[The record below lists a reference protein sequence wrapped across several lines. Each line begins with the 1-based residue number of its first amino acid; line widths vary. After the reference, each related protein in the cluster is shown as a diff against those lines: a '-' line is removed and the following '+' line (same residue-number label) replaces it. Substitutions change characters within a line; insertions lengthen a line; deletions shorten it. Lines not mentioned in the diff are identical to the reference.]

1 MGHSIVFEKFEKL
14 INPFPN
20 DHLSIGNVTLSKF
33 IWHCLRGMKRYIAA
47 MSILTG
53 VIASIEAGLYLVVG
67 LIISNMISSGPER
80 FLEDFGWQLW
90 IIATI
95 FIFTICLV
103 LFQSLLK
110 RQSLAGNMPMILRW
124 KFHKHLLNQ
133 TFDFYSNE
141 FSGRISAKVMQTAIS
156 IRDLVFTLT
165 DILIYVCIYIF
176 TMIAIVSSFSLTLSL
191 PFFVWLVFYSISLIF
206 FVPKLIHLSKNQA
219 DARSLMT
226 GRITDAYT
234 NINLVK
240 LFSHSGRESSYAK
253 KSMSEFLKTVH
264 KQMRQVTFIEV
275 VNHSLS
281 VMLILSTTILSIHL
295 WAKSLIDIGIVGAA
309 TAMALRLNGIS
320 HWVMWEIASLFENI
334 GVTQDGFNMLSKEII
349 INDTKKAKPLVVKN
363 NAAIL
368 FNRIRFSYGT
378 EPVFND
384 FSLQIK
390 AHERIGIV
398 GRSGAGKSTL
408 INLLLRF
415 YEISDGSIQI
425 NKQDIRYVSQTSLRS
440 LISVVSQ
447 DNSLLHRS
455 IKENIAYGRPDSS
468 MAEIIKAAKMAECHE
483 FIMQL
488 KDQQGRVGYDS
499 HVGERGVKL
508 SGGQKQRIA
517 IARLALKNA
526 PILILDEATSA
537 LDSEVETV
545 IQQSLKTLMAK
556 KTVIAIAHRLS
567 TISMMDRLIVMDK
580 GQIIEQGTHAELIK
594 KKGLY
599 SKLWLK
605 QSQGFIGE
613 N

>member
-1 MGHSIVFEKFEKL
+1 VFEKFEKL

-90 IIATI
+90 IIAAI

-110 RQSLAGNMPMILRW
+110 RQSLAGSMPMILRW

-384 FSLQIK
+384 FSLHIK

-408 INLLLRF
+408 INL
-415 YEISDGSIQI
+415 Y
-425 NKQDIRYVSQTSLRS
+425 
-440 LISVVSQ
+440 
-447 DNSLLHRS
+447 
-455 IKENIAYGRPDSS
+455 
-468 MAEIIKAAKMAECHE
+468 
-483 FIMQL
+483 
-488 KDQQGRVGYDS
+488 
-499 HVGERGVKL
+499 
-508 SGGQKQRIA
+508 
-517 IARLALKNA
+517 
-526 PILILDEATSA
+526 
-537 LDSEVETV
+537 
-545 IQQSLKTLMAK
+545 
-556 KTVIAIAHRLS
+556 
-567 TISMMDRLIVMDK
+567 
-580 GQIIEQGTHAELIK
+580 
-594 KKGLY
+594 
-599 SKLWLK
+599 
-605 QSQGFIGE
+605 
-613 N
+613 

>member
-1 MGHSIVFEKFEKL
+1 MFKKFEHI

-20 DHLSIGNVTLSKF
+20 ANLSVGDMTLSKF
-33 IWHCLRGMKRYIAA
+33 IWHCLKGMKRYIAA

-53 VIASIEAGLYLVVG
+53 IIASIEAGLYLIVG
-67 LIISNMISSGPER
+67 LIISNMITSGPEH
-80 FLEDFGWQLW
+80 FFKDFGWQLGVIA
-90 IIATI
+90 IIFVSTI
-95 FIFTICLV
+95 LLV

-141 FSGRISAKVMQTAIS
+141 FSGRISAKVMQTAIAM
-156 IRDLVFTLT
+156 RDLVFTLT
-165 DILIYVCIYIF
+165 DILIYVGIYIF
-176 TMIAIVSSFSLTLSL
+176 TMIAIVSSFSLTLSI
-191 PFFVWLVFYSISLIF
+191 PFFVWLFFYTLSLIF

-253 KSMSEFLKTVH
+253 NSMTDFLKTVH

-281 VMLILSTTILSIHL
+281 VMLILSTTVLSIFL
-295 WAKSLIDIGIVGAA
+295 WTESLINIGIVGAA

-334 GVTQDGFNMLSKEII
+334 GVTQDGFNMLSKKIV
-349 INDTKKAKPLVVKN
+349 INDSRQAKPLVIKN
-363 NAAIL
+363 NATITFDNVSFAY
-368 FNRIRFSYGT
+368 SA
-378 EPVFND
+378 EPVFST
-384 FSLQIK
+384 FSLKIK

-415 YEISDGSIQI
+415 YDVSNGSIQI
-425 NKQDIRYVSQTSLRS
+425 NQQDIKSVSQTSLRS
-440 LISVVSQ
+440 SISVVSQ

-455 IKENIAYGRPDSS
+455 IKENIAYGRPEST
-468 MAEIIKAAKMAECHE
+468 MAEIIKAAKIAECHD

-488 KDQQGRVGYDS
+488 KDQHGRTGYDS

-537 LDSEVETV
+537 LDSEVETI
-545 IQQSLKTLMAK
+545 IQQSLQTLMAK

-580 GQIIEQGTHAELIK
+580 GQIIEEGTHEELIR

-599 SKLWLK
+599 SKLWRK
-605 QSQGFIGE
+605 QSQGFIGGDL
-613 N
+613 

>member
-1 MGHSIVFEKFEKL
+1 MFKKFEHI
-14 INPFPN
+14 INPFPTEN
-20 DHLSIGNVTLSKF
+20 LSVGDMTLSKF
-33 IWHCLRGMKRYIAA
+33 IWHCLKGMKRYIAA

-53 VIASIEAGLYLVVG
+53 IIASIEAGLYLIVG
-67 LIISNMISSGPER
+67 LIISNMITSGPEN
-80 FLEDFGWQLW
+80 FFKDFGWQLGVIA
-90 IIATI
+90 IIFVSTI
-95 FIFTICLV
+95 LLV

-141 FSGRISAKVMQTAIS
+141 FSGRISAKVMQTAIAM
-156 IRDLVFTLT
+156 RDLVFTLA
-165 DILIYVCIYIF
+165 DILIYVGIYIF
-176 TMIAIVSSFSLTLSL
+176 TMIAIVSSFSLTLSI
-191 PFFVWLVFYSISLIF
+191 PFFVWLFFYTLSLIF

-253 KSMSEFLKTVH
+253 NSMTDFLKTVH

-281 VMLILSTTILSIHL
+281 VMLILSTTVLSIFL
-295 WAKSLIDIGIVGAA
+295 WTESLINIGIVGAS

-334 GVTQDGFNMLSKEII
+334 GVTQDGFNMLSKKIV
-349 INDTKKAKPLVVKN
+349 INDSRQAKPLVIKN
-363 NAAIL
+363 NAMITFDNVSFAY
-368 FNRIRFSYGT
+368 SA
-378 EPVFND
+378 EPVFSA
-384 FSLQIK
+384 FSLKIK

-415 YEISDGSIQI
+415 YDVSNGSIQI
-425 NKQDIRYVSQTSLRS
+425 NQQDIKSVSQTSLRS
-440 LISVVSQ
+440 SISVVSQ

-455 IKENIAYGRPDSS
+455 IKENIAYGRPEST
-468 MAEIIKAAKMAECHE
+468 MAEIIKAAKIAECHD

-488 KDQQGRVGYDS
+488 KDQHGRTGYDS

-537 LDSEVETV
+537 LDSEVETI
-545 IQQSLKTLMAK
+545 IQQSLQTLMAK

-580 GQIIEQGTHAELIK
+580 GQIIEEGTHEELIR

-599 SKLWLK
+599 SKLWRK
-605 QSQGFIGE
+605 QSQGFIGGDL
-613 N
+613 

>member
-1 MGHSIVFEKFEKL
+1 MFKKFEHI
-14 INPFPN
+14 INPFPTEN
-20 DHLSIGNVTLSKF
+20 LSVGDMTLSKF
-33 IWHCLRGMKRYIAA
+33 IWHCLKGMKRYIAA

-53 VIASIEAGLYLVVG
+53 IIASIEAGLYLIVG
-67 LIISNMISSGPER
+67 LIISNMITSGPEN
-80 FLEDFGWQLW
+80 FFKDFGWQLGVIA
-90 IIATI
+90 IIFVSTI
-95 FIFTICLV
+95 LLV

-141 FSGRISAKVMQTAIS
+141 FSGRISAKVMQTAIAM
-156 IRDLVFTLT
+156 RDLVFTLA
-165 DILIYVCIYIF
+165 DILIYVGIYIF
-176 TMIAIVSSFSLTLSL
+176 TMIAIVSSFSLTLSI
-191 PFFVWLVFYSISLIF
+191 PFFVWLFFYTLSLIF

-253 KSMSEFLKTVH
+253 NSMTDFLKTVH
-264 KQMRQVTFIEV
+264 KQMRQVTSIEV

-281 VMLILSTTILSIHL
+281 VMLILSTTVLSIFL
-295 WAKSLIDIGIVGAA
+295 WTESLINIGIVGAA

-334 GVTQDGFNMLSKEII
+334 GVTQDGFNMLSKKIV
-349 INDTKKAKPLVVKN
+349 INDSRQAKPLVIKN
-363 NAAIL
+363 NATITFDNVSFAY
-368 FNRIRFSYGT
+368 SA
-378 EPVFND
+378 EPVFSA
-384 FSLQIK
+384 FSLKIK

-415 YEISDGSIQI
+415 YDVSDGSIQI
-425 NKQDIRYVSQTSLRS
+425 NQQDIKSVSQTSLRS
-440 LISVVSQ
+440 SISVVSQ

-455 IKENIAYGRPDSS
+455 IKENIAYGRPEST
-468 MAEIIKAAKMAECHE
+468 MAEIIKAAKIAECHD

-488 KDQQGRVGYDS
+488 KDQHGRTGYDS

-537 LDSEVETV
+537 LDSEVETI
-545 IQQSLKTLMAK
+545 IQQSLQTLMAK

-580 GQIIEQGTHAELIK
+580 GQIIEEGTHEELIR

-599 SKLWLK
+599 SKLWRK

-613 N
+613 L

>member
-1 MGHSIVFEKFEKL
+1 MFKKFEHI

-20 DHLSIGNVTLSKF
+20 ENLSVGDMTLSKF
-33 IWHCLRGMKRYIAA
+33 IWHCLKGMKRYIAA

-53 VIASIEAGLYLVVG
+53 IIASIEAGLYLIVG
-67 LIISNMISSGPER
+67 LIISNMITSGPEN
-80 FLEDFGWQLW
+80 FFKDFGWQLGVIA
-90 IIATI
+90 IIFVSTI
-95 FIFTICLV
+95 LLV

-141 FSGRISAKVMQTAIS
+141 FSGRISAKVMQTAIAM
-156 IRDLVFTLT
+156 RDLVFTLT
-165 DILIYVCIYIF
+165 DILIYVGIYIF
-176 TMIAIVSSFSLTLSL
+176 TMIAIVSSFSLTLSI
-191 PFFVWLVFYSISLIF
+191 PFFVWLFFYTLSLIF

-253 KSMSEFLKTVH
+253 NSMTDFLKTVH

-281 VMLILSTTILSIHL
+281 VMLILSTTVLSIFL
-295 WAKSLIDIGIVGAA
+295 WTESLINIGIVGAA

-334 GVTQDGFNMLSKEII
+334 GVTQDGFNMLSKKIV
-349 INDTKKAKPLVVKN
+349 INDSKQAKPLVIKN
-363 NAAIL
+363 NATITFDNVSFAY
-368 FNRIRFSYGT
+368 SA
-378 EPVFND
+378 EPVFST
-384 FSLQIK
+384 FSLKIK

-415 YEISDGSIQI
+415 YDVSDGSIQI
-425 NKQDIRYVSQTSLRS
+425 NQQDIKSVSQTSLRS
-440 LISVVSQ
+440 SISVVSQ

-455 IKENIAYGRPDSS
+455 IKENIAYGRPEST
-468 MAEIIKAAKMAECHE
+468 MAEIIKAAKIAECHD

-488 KDQQGRVGYDS
+488 KDQHGRTGYDS

-537 LDSEVETV
+537 LDSEVETI
-545 IQQSLKTLMAK
+545 IQQSLQTLMAK

-580 GQIIEQGTHAELIK
+580 GQIIEEGTHEELIR

-599 SKLWLK
+599 SKLWRK
-605 QSQGFIGE
+605 QSQGFIGGDL
-613 N
+613 

>member
-1 MGHSIVFEKFEKL
+1 MFKKFEHI
-14 INPFPN
+14 INPFPTEN
-20 DHLSIGNVTLSKF
+20 LSVGDMTLSKF
-33 IWHCLRGMKRYIAA
+33 IWHCLKGMKRYIAA

-53 VIASIEAGLYLVVG
+53 IIASIEAGLYLIVG
-67 LIISNMISSGPER
+67 LIISNMITSGPEH
-80 FLEDFGWQLW
+80 FFKDFGWQLGVIA
-90 IIATI
+90 IIFVSTI
-95 FIFTICLV
+95 LLV

-141 FSGRISAKVMQTAIS
+141 FSGRISAKVMQTAIAM
-156 IRDLVFTLT
+156 RDLVFTLT
-165 DILIYVCIYIF
+165 DILIYVGIYIF
-176 TMIAIVSSFSLTLSL
+176 TMIAIVSSFSLTLSI
-191 PFFVWLVFYSISLIF
+191 PFFVWLFFYTLSLIF

-253 KSMSEFLKTVH
+253 NSMTDFLKTVH

-281 VMLILSTTILSIHL
+281 VMLILSTTVLSIFL
-295 WAKSLIDIGIVGAA
+295 WTESLINIGIVGAA

-334 GVTQDGFNMLSKEII
+334 GVTQDGFNMLSKKIV
-349 INDTKKAKPLVVKN
+349 INDSRQAKPLVIKN
-363 NAAIL
+363 NATITFDNVSFAY
-368 FNRIRFSYGT
+368 SA
-378 EPVFND
+378 EPVFSA
-384 FSLQIK
+384 FSLKIK

-415 YEISDGSIQI
+415 YDVSNGSIQI
-425 NKQDIRYVSQTSLRS
+425 NQQDIKSVSQTSLRS
-440 LISVVSQ
+440 SISVVSQ

-455 IKENIAYGRPDSS
+455 IKENIAYGRPEST
-468 MAEIIKAAKMAECHE
+468 MAEIIKAAKIAECHD

-488 KDQQGRVGYDS
+488 KDQHGRTGYDS

-537 LDSEVETV
+537 LDSEVETI
-545 IQQSLKTLMAK
+545 IQQSLQTLMAK

-580 GQIIEQGTHAELIK
+580 GQIIEEGTHEELIR

-599 SKLWLK
+599 SKLWRK
-605 QSQGFIGE
+605 QSQGFIGGDL
-613 N
+613 

>member
-1 MGHSIVFEKFEKL
+1 MFKKFEHI

-20 DHLSIGNVTLSKF
+20 ENLSVGDMTLSKF
-33 IWHCLRGMKRYIAA
+33 IWHCLKGMKRYIAA

-53 VIASIEAGLYLVVG
+53 IIASIEAGLYLIVG
-67 LIISNMISSGPER
+67 LIISNMITSGPEN
-80 FLEDFGWQLW
+80 FFKDFGWQLGVIA
-90 IIATI
+90 IIFVSTI
-95 FIFTICLV
+95 LLV

-141 FSGRISAKVMQTAIS
+141 FSGRISAKVMQTAIAM
-156 IRDLVFTLT
+156 RDLVFTLT
-165 DILIYVCIYIF
+165 DILIYVGIYIF
-176 TMIAIVSSFSLTLSL
+176 TMIAIVSSFSLTLSI
-191 PFFVWLVFYSISLIF
+191 PFFVWLFFYTLSLIF

-253 KSMSEFLKTVH
+253 NSMTDFLKTVH

-281 VMLILSTTILSIHL
+281 VMLILSTTVLSIFL
-295 WAKSLIDIGIVGAA
+295 WTESLINIGIVGAA

-334 GVTQDGFNMLSKEII
+334 GVTQDGFNMLSKKIV
-349 INDTKKAKPLVVKN
+349 INDSKQAKPLVIKN
-363 NAAIL
+363 NATITFDNVSFAY
-368 FNRIRFSYGT
+368 SA
-378 EPVFND
+378 EPVFST
-384 FSLQIK
+384 FSLKIK

-415 YEISDGSIQI
+415 YDVSNGSIQI
-425 NKQDIRYVSQTSLRS
+425 NQQDIKSVSQTSLRS
-440 LISVVSQ
+440 SISVVSQ

-455 IKENIAYGRPDSS
+455 IKENIAYGRPEST
-468 MAEIIKAAKMAECHE
+468 MAEIIKAAKIAECHD

-488 KDQQGRVGYDS
+488 KDQHGRTGYDS

-537 LDSEVETV
+537 LDSEVETI
-545 IQQSLKTLMAK
+545 IQQSLQTLMAK

-580 GQIIEQGTHAELIK
+580 GQIIEEGTHEELIR

-599 SKLWLK
+599 SKLWRK
-605 QSQGFIGE
+605 QSQGFIGGDL
-613 N
+613 

>member
-1 MGHSIVFEKFEKL
+1 MFKKFEHI

-20 DHLSIGNVTLSKF
+20 ENLSVGDMTLSKF
-33 IWHCLRGMKRYIAA
+33 IWHCLKGMKRYIAV

-53 VIASIEAGLYLVVG
+53 VIASIEAGLYLIVG
-67 LIISNMISSGPER
+67 LIISNMITSGPEN
-80 FLEDFGWQLW
+80 FFQDFGWQLGVIA
-90 IIATI
+90 IIFISTI
-95 FIFTICLV
+95 FLV

-141 FSGRISAKVMQTAIS
+141 FSGRISAKVMQTAIAM
-156 IRDLVFTLT
+156 RDLVFTLT
-165 DILIYVCIYIF
+165 DILIYVGIYIF
-176 TMIAIVSSFSLTLSL
+176 TMIAIVSSFSLTLSI
-191 PFFVWLVFYSISLIF
+191 PFFVWLFFYTLSLIF

-253 KSMSEFLKTVH
+253 NSMTDFLKTVH

-281 VMLILSTTILSIHL
+281 VMLILSTTVLSIFL
-295 WAKSLIDIGIVGAA
+295 WTESLINIGIVGAA

-334 GVTQDGFNMLSKEII
+334 GVTQDGFNMLSKKIV
-349 INDTKKAKPLVVKN
+349 INDSRQAKPLVIKN
-363 NAAIL
+363 NATITFDNVSFAY
-368 FNRIRFSYGT
+368 SA
-378 EPVFND
+378 EPVFST
-384 FSLQIK
+384 FSLKIK

-415 YEISDGSIQI
+415 YDVSNGSIQI
-425 NKQDIRYVSQTSLRS
+425 NQQDIKSVSQTSLRS
-440 LISVVSQ
+440 SISVVSQ

-455 IKENIAYGRPDSS
+455 IKENIAYGRPEST
-468 MAEIIKAAKMAECHE
+468 MTEIIKAAKIAECHD

-488 KDQQGRVGYDS
+488 KDQHGRTGYDS

-537 LDSEVETV
+537 LDSEVETI
-545 IQQSLKTLMAK
+545 IQQSLQTLMAK

-580 GQIIEQGTHAELIK
+580 GQIIEEGTHEELIR

-599 SKLWLK
+599 SKLWRK
-605 QSQGFIGE
+605 QSQGFIGGDL
-613 N
+613 

>member
-1 MGHSIVFEKFEKL
+1 MFKKFEHI

-20 DHLSIGNVTLSKF
+20 ENLSVGDMTLSKF
-33 IWHCLRGMKRYIAA
+33 IWHCLKGMKRYIAA

-53 VIASIEAGLYLVVG
+53 IIASIEAGLYLIVG
-67 LIISNMISSGPER
+67 LIISNMITSGPEN
-80 FLEDFGWQLW
+80 FFKDFGWQLGVIA
-90 IIATI
+90 IIFVSTI
-95 FIFTICLV
+95 LLV

-141 FSGRISAKVMQTAIS
+141 FSGRISAKVMQTAVAM
-156 IRDLVFTLT
+156 RDLVFTLT
-165 DILIYVCIYIF
+165 DILIYVGIYIF
-176 TMIAIVSSFSLTLSL
+176 TMIAIVSSFNLTLSI
-191 PFFVWLVFYSISLIF
+191 PFFVWLFFYTLSLIF

-253 KSMSEFLKTVH
+253 NSMTDFLNTVH

-281 VMLILSTTILSIHL
+281 VMLILSTTVLSIFL
-295 WAKSLIDIGIVGAA
+295 WTESRINIGIVGAA

-320 HWVMWEIASLFENI
+320 HWVMWELASLFENI
-334 GVTQDGFNMLSKEII
+334 GVTQDGFNMLSKKIV
-349 INDTKKAKPLVVKN
+349 INDSKKAKPLMVKN
-363 NAAIL
+363 NATIS
-368 FNRIRFSYGT
+368 FDNVSFSYSA
-378 EPVFND
+378 EPVFTA
-384 FSLQIK
+384 FSLKIK

-415 YEISDGSIQI
+415 YDVSDGSIFI
-425 NKQDIRYVSQTSLRS
+425 NQQDIKSVSQTSLRS
-440 LISVVSQ
+440 RISVVSQ
-447 DNSLLHRS
+447 DNSLLNRS
-455 IKENIAYGRPDSS
+455 IKENIAYGRPEST
-468 MAEIIKAAKMAECHE
+468 MAEIIKAAKIAECHD

-488 KDQQGRVGYDS
+488 KDQYGRTGYDS

-537 LDSEVETV
+537 LDSEVETI
-545 IQQSLKTLMAK
+545 IQQSLQTLMAK
-556 KTVIAIAHRLS
+556 RTVIAIANRLS

-580 GQIIEQGTHAELIK
+580 GQIIEEGSHEELIR

-599 SKLWLK
+599 SKLWRK
-605 QSQGFIGE
+605 QSQGFIGDL
-613 N
+613 

>member
-1 MGHSIVFEKFEKL
+1 
-14 INPFPN
+14 
-20 DHLSIGNVTLSKF
+20 
-33 IWHCLRGMKRYIAA
+33 MKRYIAA

-53 VIASIEAGLYLVVG
+53 IIASIEAGLYLIVG
-67 LIISNMISSGPER
+67 LIISNMITSGPEN
-80 FLEDFGWQLW
+80 FFKDFGWQLGVIA
-90 IIATI
+90 IIFVSTI
-95 FIFTICLV
+95 LLV

-141 FSGRISAKVMQTAIS
+141 FSGRISAKVMQTAIAM
-156 IRDLVFTLT
+156 RDLVFTLT
-165 DILIYVCIYIF
+165 DILIYVGIYIF
-176 TMIAIVSSFSLTLSL
+176 TMIAIVSSFSLTLSI
-191 PFFVWLVFYSISLIF
+191 PFFVWLFFYTLSLIF

-253 KSMSEFLKTVH
+253 NSMTDFLKTVH

-281 VMLILSTTILSIHL
+281 VMLILSTTVLSIFL
-295 WAKSLIDIGIVGAA
+295 WTESLINIGIVGAA

-334 GVTQDGFNMLSKEII
+334 GVTQDGFNMLSKKIV
-349 INDTKKAKPLVVKN
+349 INDSRQAKPLVIKN
-363 NAAIL
+363 NATITFDNVSFAY
-368 FNRIRFSYGT
+368 SA
-378 EPVFND
+378 EPVFSA
-384 FSLQIK
+384 FSLKIK

-415 YEISDGSIQI
+415 YDVSDGSIQI
-425 NKQDIRYVSQTSLRS
+425 NQQDIKSVSQTSLRS
-440 LISVVSQ
+440 SISVVSQ

-455 IKENIAYGRPDSS
+455 IKENIAYGRPDST
-468 MAEIIKAAKMAECHE
+468 MAEIIKAAKIAECHD

-488 KDQQGRVGYDS
+488 KDQHGRTGYDS

-537 LDSEVETV
+537 LDSEVETI
-545 IQQSLKTLMAK
+545 IQQSLQTLMAK

-580 GQIIEQGTHAELIK
+580 GQIIEEGTHEELIR

-599 SKLWLK
+599 SKLWRK

-613 N
+613 L

>member
-1 MGHSIVFEKFEKL
+1 MFEKFEKL

-80 FLEDFGWQLW
+80 FLGDFGWQLW
-90 IIATI
+90 IIAAI

-253 KSMSEFLKTVH
+253 NSMSEFLKTVH

-425 NKQDIRYVSQTSLRS
+425 NKQDIRSVSQTSLRS

-468 MAEIIKAAKMAECHE
+468 MAEIMKAAKMAECHE

>member
-1 MGHSIVFEKFEKL
+1 MFKKFEHI

-20 DHLSIGNVTLSKF
+20 ENLSVGDMTLSKF
-33 IWHCLRGMKRYIAA
+33 IWHCLKGMKRYIAA

-53 VIASIEAGLYLVVG
+53 IIASIEAGLYLIVG
-67 LIISNMISSGPER
+67 LIISNMITSGPEN
-80 FLEDFGWQLW
+80 FFKDFGWQLGVIA
-90 IIATI
+90 IIFVSTI
-95 FIFTICLV
+95 LLV

-141 FSGRISAKVMQTAIS
+141 FSGRISAKVMQTAIAM
-156 IRDLVFTLT
+156 RDLVFTLT
-165 DILIYVCIYIF
+165 DILIYVGIYIF
-176 TMIAIVSSFSLTLSL
+176 TMIAIVSSFSLTLSI
-191 PFFVWLVFYSISLIF
+191 PFFVWLFFYTLSLIF

-253 KSMSEFLKTVH
+253 NSMTDFLKTVH

-281 VMLILSTTILSIHL
+281 VMLILSTTVLSIFL
-295 WAKSLIDIGIVGAA
+295 WTESLINIGIVGAA

-334 GVTQDGFNMLSKEII
+334 GVTQDGFNMLSKKIV
-349 INDTKKAKPLVVKN
+349 INDSRQAKPLVIKN
-363 NAAIL
+363 NATITFDNVSFAY
-368 FNRIRFSYGT
+368 SA
-378 EPVFND
+378 EPVFSA
-384 FSLQIK
+384 FSLKIK

-415 YEISDGSIQI
+415 YDVSDGSIQI
-425 NKQDIRYVSQTSLRS
+425 NQQDIKSVSQTSLRS
-440 LISVVSQ
+440 SISVVSQ

-455 IKENIAYGRPDSS
+455 IKENIAYGRPEST
-468 MAEIIKAAKMAECHE
+468 MTEIIKAAKIAECHD

-488 KDQQGRVGYDS
+488 KDQHGRTGYDS

-537 LDSEVETV
+537 LDSEVETI
-545 IQQSLKTLMAK
+545 IQQSLQTLMAK

-580 GQIIEQGTHAELIK
+580 GQIIEEGTHEELIR

-599 SKLWLK
+599 SKLWRK
-605 QSQGFIGE
+605 QSQGFIGGDL
-613 N
+613 

>member
-90 IIATI
+90 IIAAI

-368 FNRIRFSYGT
+368 FNRIRFSYGI

-425 NKQDIRYVSQTSLRS
+425 NKQDIRSVSQTSLRS

-468 MAEIIKAAKMAECHE
+468 MAEIMKAAKMAECHE

>member
-1 MGHSIVFEKFEKL
+1 MFKKFEHI

-20 DHLSIGNVTLSKF
+20 ENLSVGDMTLSKF
-33 IWHCLRGMKRYIAA
+33 IWHCLKGMKRYIAV

-53 VIASIEAGLYLVVG
+53 VIASIEAGLYLIVG
-67 LIISNMISSGPER
+67 LIISNMITSGPEN
-80 FLEDFGWQLW
+80 FFKDFGWQLGVIA
-90 IIATI
+90 IIFVSTI
-95 FIFTICLV
+95 LLV

-110 RQSLAGNMPMILRW
+110 RQSLSGNMPMILRW

-141 FSGRISAKVMQTAIS
+141 FSGRISAKVMQTAIAM
-156 IRDLVFTLT
+156 RDLVFTLT
-165 DILIYVCIYIF
+165 DILIYVGIYIF
-176 TMIAIVSSFSLTLSL
+176 TMIAIVSSFSLTLSI
-191 PFFVWLVFYSISLIF
+191 PFFVWLFFYTLSLIF

-253 KSMSEFLKTVH
+253 NSMTDFLKTVH

-281 VMLILSTTILSIHL
+281 VMLILSTTVLSIFL
-295 WAKSLIDIGIVGAA
+295 WTESLINIGIVGAA

-334 GVTQDGFNMLSKEII
+334 GVTQDGFNMLSKKIV
-349 INDTKKAKPLVVKN
+349 INDSRQAKPLVIKN
-363 NAAIL
+363 NATISFDKVNFAY
-368 FNRIRFSYGT
+368 SA
-378 EPVFND
+378 EPVFTS
-384 FSLQIK
+384 FSLKIK

-415 YEISDGSIQI
+415 YDVSDGSIQI
-425 NKQDIRYVSQTSLRS
+425 NQQDIKSVSQTSLRS
-440 LISVVSQ
+440 SISVVSQ

-455 IKENIAYGRPDSS
+455 IKENIAYGRPEST
-468 MAEIIKAAKMAECHE
+468 MAEIIKAAKISECHD

-488 KDQQGRVGYDS
+488 KDQHGRTGYDS
-499 HVGERGVKL
+499 HVGERGVNL

-537 LDSEVETV
+537 LDSEVETI
-545 IQQSLKTLMAK
+545 IQQSLQTLMAK

-580 GQIIEQGTHAELIK
+580 GQIIEEGTHEELIR

-599 SKLWLK
+599 SKLWRK
-605 QSQGFIGE
+605 QSQGFIGGDL
-613 N
+613 

>member
-1 MGHSIVFEKFEKL
+1 MFKKFEHI

-20 DHLSIGNVTLSKF
+20 ENLSVGDMTLSKF
-33 IWHCLRGMKRYIAA
+33 IWHCLKGMKRYIAA

-53 VIASIEAGLYLVVG
+53 IIASIEAGLYLIVG
-67 LIISNMISSGPER
+67 LIISNMITSGPEN
-80 FLEDFGWQLW
+80 FFKDFGWQLGVIA
-90 IIATI
+90 IIFVSTI
-95 FIFTICLV
+95 LLV

-141 FSGRISAKVMQTAIS
+141 FSGRISAKVMQTAVAM
-156 IRDLVFTLT
+156 RDLVFTLT
-165 DILIYVCIYIF
+165 DILIYVGIYIF
-176 TMIAIVSSFSLTLSL
+176 TMIAIVSSFNLTLSI
-191 PFFVWLVFYSISLIF
+191 PFFVWLFFYTLSLIF

-226 GRITDAYT
+226 GRITGAYT

-253 KSMSEFLKTVH
+253 NSMTDFLNTVH

-281 VMLILSTTILSIHL
+281 VMLILSTTVLSIFL
-295 WAKSLIDIGIVGAA
+295 WTESRINIGIVGAA

-334 GVTQDGFNMLSKEII
+334 GVTQDGFNMLSKKIV
-349 INDTKKAKPLVVKN
+349 INDSKKAKPLMVKN
-363 NAAIL
+363 NATIS
-368 FNRIRFSYGT
+368 FDNVSFSYSA
-378 EPVFND
+378 EPVFTA
-384 FSLQIK
+384 FSLKIK

-415 YEISDGSIQI
+415 YDVSDGSIFI
-425 NKQDIRYVSQTSLRS
+425 NQQDIKSVSQTSLRS
-440 LISVVSQ
+440 RISVVSQ
-447 DNSLLHRS
+447 DNSLLNRS
-455 IKENIAYGRPDSS
+455 IKENIAYGRPEST
-468 MAEIIKAAKMAECHE
+468 MAEIIKAAKIAECHD

-488 KDQQGRVGYDS
+488 KDQYGRTGYDS

-537 LDSEVETV
+537 LDSEVETI
-545 IQQSLKTLMAK
+545 IQQSLQTLMAK
-556 KTVIAIAHRLS
+556 RTVIAIAHRLS

-580 GQIIEQGTHAELIK
+580 GQIIEEGSHEELIR

-599 SKLWLK
+599 SKLWRK
-605 QSQGFIGE
+605 QSQGFIGDL
-613 N
+613 

>member
-1 MGHSIVFEKFEKL
+1 MFKKFEHI

-20 DHLSIGNVTLSKF
+20 ENLSVGDMTLSKF
-33 IWHCLRGMKRYIAA
+33 IWHCLKGMKRYIAA

-53 VIASIEAGLYLVVG
+53 IIASIEAGLYLIVG
-67 LIISNMISSGPER
+67 LIISNMITSGPEN
-80 FLEDFGWQLW
+80 FFKDFGWQLGVIA
-90 IIATI
+90 IIFVSTI
-95 FIFTICLV
+95 LLV

-141 FSGRISAKVMQTAIS
+141 FSGRISAKVMQTAVAM
-156 IRDLVFTLT
+156 RDLVFTLT
-165 DILIYVCIYIF
+165 DILIYVGIYIF
-176 TMIAIVSSFSLTLSL
+176 TMIAIVSSFNLTLSI
-191 PFFVWLVFYSISLIF
+191 PFFVWLFFYTLSLIF

-253 KSMSEFLKTVH
+253 NSMTDFLNTVH

-281 VMLILSTTILSIHL
+281 VMLILSTTVLSIFL
-295 WAKSLIDIGIVGAA
+295 WTESRINIGIVGAA

-334 GVTQDGFNMLSKEII
+334 GVTQDGFNMLSKKIV
-349 INDTKKAKPLVVKN
+349 INDSKKAKPLMVKN
-363 NAAIL
+363 NATIS
-368 FNRIRFSYGT
+368 FDNVSFSYSA
-378 EPVFND
+378 EPVFTA
-384 FSLQIK
+384 FSLKIK

-415 YEISDGSIQI
+415 YDVSDGSIFI
-425 NKQDIRYVSQTSLRS
+425 NQQDIKSVSQTSLRS
-440 LISVVSQ
+440 RISVVSQ
-447 DNSLLHRS
+447 DNSLLNRS
-455 IKENIAYGRPDSS
+455 IKENIAYGRPEST
-468 MAEIIKAAKMAECHE
+468 MAEIIKAAKIAECHD

-488 KDQQGRVGYDS
+488 KDQYGRTGYDS

-537 LDSEVETV
+537 LDSEVETI
-545 IQQSLKTLMAK
+545 IQQSLQTLMAK
-556 KTVIAIAHRLS
+556 RTVVGIAHRLS

-580 GQIIEQGTHAELIK
+580 GQIIEEGSHEELIR

-599 SKLWLK
+599 SKLWRK
-605 QSQGFIGE
+605 QSQGFIGDL
-613 N
+613 

>member
-1 MGHSIVFEKFEKL
+1 MFKKFEHI
-14 INPFPN
+14 INPFPTEN
-20 DHLSIGNVTLSKF
+20 LSVGDMTLSKF
-33 IWHCLRGMKRYIAA
+33 IWHCLKGMKRYIAA

-53 VIASIEAGLYLVVG
+53 IIASIEAGLYLIVG
-67 LIISNMISSGPER
+67 LIISNMITSGPEN
-80 FLEDFGWQLW
+80 FFKDFGWQLGVIA
-90 IIATI
+90 IIFVSTVL
-95 FIFTICLV
+95 LV

-141 FSGRISAKVMQTAIS
+141 FSGRISAKVMQTAIAM
-156 IRDLVFTLT
+156 RDLVFTLA
-165 DILIYVCIYIF
+165 DILIYVGIYIF
-176 TMIAIVSSFSLTLSL
+176 TMIAIVSSFSLTLSI
-191 PFFVWLVFYSISLIF
+191 PFFVWLFFYTLSLIF

-253 KSMSEFLKTVH
+253 NSMTDFLKTVH

-281 VMLILSTTILSIHL
+281 VMLILSTTVLSIFL
-295 WAKSLIDIGIVGAA
+295 WTESLINIGIVGAA

-334 GVTQDGFNMLSKEII
+334 GVTQDGFNMLSKKIV
-349 INDTKKAKPLVVKN
+349 INDSRQAKPLVIKN
-363 NAAIL
+363 NATIT
-368 FNRIRFSYGT
+368 FNNVSFAYSA
-378 EPVFND
+378 EPVFSA
-384 FSLQIK
+384 FSLKIK

-415 YEISDGSIQI
+415 YDVSDGSIQI
-425 NKQDIRYVSQTSLRS
+425 NQQDIKSVSQTSLRS
-440 LISVVSQ
+440 SISVVSQ

-455 IKENIAYGRPDSS
+455 IKENIAYGRPDST
-468 MAEIIKAAKMAECHE
+468 MAEIIKAAKIAECHD

-488 KDQQGRVGYDS
+488 KDQHGRTGYDS

-537 LDSEVETV
+537 LDSEVETI
-545 IQQSLKTLMAK
+545 IQQSLQTLMAK

-580 GQIIEQGTHAELIK
+580 GQIIEEGTHEELIR

-599 SKLWLK
+599 SKLWRK

-613 N
+613 L

>member
-1 MGHSIVFEKFEKL
+1 MFKKFEHI

-20 DHLSIGNVTLSKF
+20 ANLSVGDMTLSKF
-33 IWHCLRGMKRYIAA
+33 IWHCLKGMKRYIAA

-53 VIASIEAGLYLVVG
+53 IIASIEAGLYLIVG
-67 LIISNMISSGPER
+67 LIISNMITSGPEN
-80 FLEDFGWQLW
+80 FFKDFGWQLGVIA
-90 IIATI
+90 IIFVSTI
-95 FIFTICLV
+95 LLV

-141 FSGRISAKVMQTAIS
+141 FSGRISAKVMQTAIAM
-156 IRDLVFTLT
+156 RDLVFTLT
-165 DILIYVCIYIF
+165 DILIYVGIYIF
-176 TMIAIVSSFSLTLSL
+176 TMIAIVSSFSLTLSI
-191 PFFVWLVFYSISLIF
+191 PFFVWLFFYTLSLIF

-253 KSMSEFLKTVH
+253 NSMTDFLKTVH

-281 VMLILSTTILSIHL
+281 VMLILSTTVLSIFL
-295 WAKSLIDIGIVGAA
+295 WTESLINIGIVGAA

-334 GVTQDGFNMLSKEII
+334 GVTQDGFNMLSKKIV
-349 INDTKKAKPLVVKN
+349 INDSRQAKPLVIKN
-363 NAAIL
+363 NATITFDNVSFAY
-368 FNRIRFSYGT
+368 SA
-378 EPVFND
+378 EPVFSG
-384 FSLQIK
+384 FSLKIK

-415 YEISDGSIQI
+415 YDVSNGSIQI
-425 NKQDIRYVSQTSLRS
+425 NQQDIKSVSQTSLRS
-440 LISVVSQ
+440 SISVVSQ

-455 IKENIAYGRPDSS
+455 IKENIAYGRPEST
-468 MAEIIKAAKMAECHE
+468 MAEIIKAAKIAECHD

-488 KDQQGRVGYDS
+488 KDQHGRTGYDS

-537 LDSEVETV
+537 LDSEVETI
-545 IQQSLKTLMAK
+545 IQQSLQTLMAK

-580 GQIIEQGTHAELIK
+580 GQIIEEGTHEELIR

-599 SKLWLK
+599 SKLWRK
-605 QSQGFIGE
+605 QSQGFIGGDL
-613 N
+613 

>member
-1 MGHSIVFEKFEKL
+1 MFKKFEHI

-20 DHLSIGNVTLSKF
+20 ANLSVGDMTLSKF
-33 IWHCLRGMKRYIAA
+33 IWRCLKGMKRYIAA

-53 VIASIEAGLYLVVG
+53 IIASIEAGLYLIVG
-67 LIISNMISSGPER
+67 LIISNMITSGPEN
-80 FLEDFGWQLW
+80 FFKDFGWQLGVIA
-90 IIATI
+90 IIFVSTI
-95 FIFTICLV
+95 LLV

-141 FSGRISAKVMQTAIS
+141 FSGRISAKVMQTAIAM
-156 IRDLVFTLT
+156 RDLVFTLT
-165 DILIYVCIYIF
+165 DILIYVGIYIF
-176 TMIAIVSSFSLTLSL
+176 TMIAIVSSFSLTLSI
-191 PFFVWLVFYSISLIF
+191 PFFVWLFFYTLSLIF

-253 KSMSEFLKTVH
+253 NSMTDFLKTVH

-281 VMLILSTTILSIHL
+281 VMLILSTTVLSIFL
-295 WAKSLIDIGIVGAA
+295 WTESLINIGIVGAA

-334 GVTQDGFNMLSKEII
+334 GVTQDGFNMLSKKIV
-349 INDTKKAKPLVVKN
+349 INDSRQAKPLVIKN
-363 NAAIL
+363 NATITFDNVSFAY
-368 FNRIRFSYGT
+368 SA
-378 EPVFND
+378 EPVFSA
-384 FSLQIK
+384 FSLKIK

-415 YEISDGSIQI
+415 YDVSNGSIQI
-425 NKQDIRYVSQTSLRS
+425 NQQDIKSVSQTSLRS
-440 LISVVSQ
+440 SISVVSQ

-455 IKENIAYGRPDSS
+455 IKENIAYGRPEST
-468 MAEIIKAAKMAECHE
+468 MAEIIKAAKIAECHD

-488 KDQQGRVGYDS
+488 KDQHGRTGYDS

-537 LDSEVETV
+537 LDSEVETI
-545 IQQSLKTLMAK
+545 IQQSLQTLMAK

-580 GQIIEQGTHAELIK
+580 GQIIEEGTHEELIR

-599 SKLWLK
+599 SKLWRK
-605 QSQGFIGE
+605 QSQGFIGGDL
-613 N
+613 

>member
-1 MGHSIVFEKFEKL
+1 MFKKFEHI

-20 DHLSIGNVTLSKF
+20 ANLSVGDMTLSKF
-33 IWHCLRGMKRYIAA
+33 IWHCLKGMKRYIAA

-53 VIASIEAGLYLVVG
+53 IIASIEAGLYLIVG
-67 LIISNMISSGPER
+67 LIISNMITSGPEN
-80 FLEDFGWQLW
+80 FFKDFGWQLGVIA
-90 IIATI
+90 IIFVSTI
-95 FIFTICLV
+95 LLV

-141 FSGRISAKVMQTAIS
+141 FSGRISAKVMQTAIAM
-156 IRDLVFTLT
+156 RDLVFTLT
-165 DILIYVCIYIF
+165 DILIYVGIYIF
-176 TMIAIVSSFSLTLSL
+176 TMIAIVSSFSLTLSI
-191 PFFVWLVFYSISLIF
+191 PFFVWLFFYTLSLIF

-253 KSMSEFLKTVH
+253 NSMTDFLKTVH

-281 VMLILSTTILSIHL
+281 VMLILSTTVLSIFL
-295 WAKSLIDIGIVGAA
+295 WTESLINIGIVGAA

-334 GVTQDGFNMLSKEII
+334 GVTQDGFNMLSKKIV
-349 INDTKKAKPLVVKN
+349 INDSRQAKPLVIKN
-363 NAAIL
+363 NATITFDNVSFAY
-368 FNRIRFSYGT
+368 SA
-378 EPVFND
+378 EPVFSA
-384 FSLQIK
+384 FSLKIK

-415 YEISDGSIQI
+415 YDVSNGSIQI
-425 NKQDIRYVSQTSLRS
+425 NQQDIKSVSQTSLRS
-440 LISVVSQ
+440 SISVVSQ

-455 IKENIAYGRPDSS
+455 IKENIAYGRPEST
-468 MAEIIKAAKMAECHE
+468 MTEIIKAAKIAECHD

-488 KDQQGRVGYDS
+488 KDQHGRTGYDS

-537 LDSEVETV
+537 LDSEVETI
-545 IQQSLKTLMAK
+545 IQQSLQTLMAK

-580 GQIIEQGTHAELIK
+580 GQIIEEGTHEELIR

-599 SKLWLK
+599 SKLWRK

-613 N
+613 L

>member
-1 MGHSIVFEKFEKL
+1 MFKKFEHI

-20 DHLSIGNVTLSKF
+20 ANLSVGDMTLSKF
-33 IWHCLRGMKRYIAA
+33 IWHCLKGMKRYIAA

-53 VIASIEAGLYLVVG
+53 IIASIEAGLYLIVG
-67 LIISNMISSGPER
+67 LIISNMITSGPEN
-80 FLEDFGWQLW
+80 FFKDFGWQLGVIA
-90 IIATI
+90 IIFVSTI
-95 FIFTICLV
+95 LLV

-141 FSGRISAKVMQTAIS
+141 FSGRISAKVMQTAIAM
-156 IRDLVFTLT
+156 RDLVFTLT
-165 DILIYVCIYIF
+165 DILIYVGIYIF
-176 TMIAIVSSFSLTLSL
+176 TMIAIVSSFSLTLSI
-191 PFFVWLVFYSISLIF
+191 PFFVWLFFYTLSLIF

-253 KSMSEFLKTVH
+253 NSMTDFLKTVH

-281 VMLILSTTILSIHL
+281 VMLILSTTVLSIFL
-295 WAKSLIDIGIVGAA
+295 WTESLINIGIVGAA

-334 GVTQDGFNMLSKEII
+334 GVTQDGFNMLSKKIV
-349 INDTKKAKPLVVKN
+349 INDSRQAKPLVIKN
-363 NAAIL
+363 NAMITFDNVSFAY
-368 FNRIRFSYGT
+368 SA
-378 EPVFND
+378 EPVFSA
-384 FSLQIK
+384 FSLKIK

-415 YEISDGSIQI
+415 YDVSNGSIQI
-425 NKQDIRYVSQTSLRS
+425 NQQDIKSVSQTSLRS
-440 LISVVSQ
+440 SISVVSQ

-455 IKENIAYGRPDSS
+455 IKENIAYGRPEST
-468 MAEIIKAAKMAECHE
+468 MAEIIKAAKIAECHD

-488 KDQQGRVGYDS
+488 KDQHGRTGYDS

-537 LDSEVETV
+537 LDSEVETI
-545 IQQSLKTLMAK
+545 IQQSLQTLMAK

-580 GQIIEQGTHAELIK
+580 GQIIEEGTHEELIR

-599 SKLWLK
+599 SKLWRK
-605 QSQGFIGE
+605 QSQGFIGGDL
-613 N
+613 

>member
-1 MGHSIVFEKFEKL
+1 MFKKFERI
-14 INPFPN
+14 INPFPKEN
-20 DHLSIGNVTLSKF
+20 LSVGDMTLSKF
-33 IWHCLRGMKRYIAA
+33 IWHCLKGMKRYIAA

-53 VIASIEAGLYLVVG
+53 IIASIEAGLYLIVG
-67 LIISNMISSGPER
+67 LIISNMITSGPEN
-80 FLEDFGWQLW
+80 FFKDFGLQLGV
-90 IIATI
+90 IAIVFVSTI
-95 FIFTICLV
+95 FLV

-141 FSGRISAKVMQTAIS
+141 FSGRISAKVMQTAIAM
-156 IRDLVFTLT
+156 RDLVFTLA
-165 DILIYVCIYIF
+165 DILIYVGIYIF
-176 TMIAIVSSFSLTLSL
+176 TMIAIVSSFSLTLSI
-191 PFFVWLVFYSISLIF
+191 PFFVWLFFYTLSLIF

-253 KSMSEFLKTVH
+253 NSMTDFLKTVH

-281 VMLILSTTILSIHL
+281 VMLILSTTVLSIFL
-295 WAKSLIDIGIVGAA
+295 WTESLINIGIVGAA

-334 GVTQDGFNMLSKEII
+334 GVTQDGFNMLSKKIV
-349 INDTKKAKPLVVKN
+349 INDSKQAKPLVIKN
-363 NAAIL
+363 NATITFDNVSFAY
-368 FNRIRFSYGT
+368 SA
-378 EPVFND
+378 EPVFSA
-384 FSLQIK
+384 FSLKIK

-415 YEISDGSIQI
+415 YDVSNGSIQI
-425 NKQDIRYVSQTSLRS
+425 NQQDIKSVSQTSLRS
-440 LISVVSQ
+440 SISVVSQ

-455 IKENIAYGRPDSS
+455 IKENIAYGRPEST
-468 MAEIIKAAKMAECHE
+468 MAEIIKAAKIAECHD

-488 KDQQGRVGYDS
+488 KDQHGRTGYDS

-537 LDSEVETV
+537 LDSEVETI
-545 IQQSLKTLMAK
+545 IQQSLQTLMAK

-580 GQIIEQGTHAELIK
+580 GQIIEEGTHEELIR

-599 SKLWLK
+599 SKLWRK
-605 QSQGFIGE
+605 QSQGFIGGDL
-613 N
+613 

>member
-1 MGHSIVFEKFEKL
+1 MFKKFEHI

-20 DHLSIGNVTLSKF
+20 ANLSVGDMTLSKF
-33 IWHCLRGMKRYIAA
+33 IWHCLKGMKRYIAA

-53 VIASIEAGLYLVVG
+53 IIASIEAGLYLIVG
-67 LIISNMISSGPER
+67 LIISNMITSGPEN
-80 FLEDFGWQLW
+80 FFKDFGWQLGVIA
-90 IIATI
+90 IIFVSTI
-95 FIFTICLV
+95 LLV

-141 FSGRISAKVMQTAIS
+141 FSGRISAKVMQTAIAM
-156 IRDLVFTLT
+156 RDLVFTLT
-165 DILIYVCIYIF
+165 DILIYVGIYIF
-176 TMIAIVSSFSLTLSL
+176 TMIAIVSSFSLTLSI
-191 PFFVWLVFYSISLIF
+191 PFFVWLIFYTLSLIF

-253 KSMSEFLKTVH
+253 NSMTDFLKTVH

-281 VMLILSTTILSIHL
+281 VMLILSTTVLSIFL
-295 WAKSLIDIGIVGAA
+295 WTESLINIGIVGAA

-334 GVTQDGFNMLSKEII
+334 GVTQDGFNMLSKKIV
-349 INDTKKAKPLVVKN
+349 INDSRQAKPLVIKN
-363 NAAIL
+363 NATITFDNVSFAY
-368 FNRIRFSYGT
+368 SA
-378 EPVFND
+378 EPVFSA
-384 FSLQIK
+384 FSLKIK

-415 YEISDGSIQI
+415 YDVSNGSIQI
-425 NKQDIRYVSQTSLRS
+425 NQQDIKSVSQTSLRS
-440 LISVVSQ
+440 SISVVSQ

-455 IKENIAYGRPDSS
+455 IKENIAYGRPEST
-468 MAEIIKAAKMAECHE
+468 MAEIIKAAKIAECHD

-488 KDQQGRVGYDS
+488 KDQHGRTGYDS

-537 LDSEVETV
+537 LDSEVETI
-545 IQQSLKTLMAK
+545 IQQSLQTLMAK

-580 GQIIEQGTHAELIK
+580 GQIIEEGTHEELIR

-599 SKLWLK
+599 SKLWRK
-605 QSQGFIGE
+605 QSQGFIGGDL
-613 N
+613 

>member
-1 MGHSIVFEKFEKL
+1 MFKKFEHI

-20 DHLSIGNVTLSKF
+20 ANLSVGDMTLSKF
-33 IWHCLRGMKRYIAA
+33 IWHCLKGMKRYIAA

-53 VIASIEAGLYLVVG
+53 IIASIEAGLYLIVG
-67 LIISNMISSGPER
+67 LIISNMITSGPKN
-80 FLEDFGWQLW
+80 FFKDFGWQLGVIA
-90 IIATI
+90 IIFVSTI
-95 FIFTICLV
+95 LLV

-141 FSGRISAKVMQTAIS
+141 FSGRISAKVMQTAIAM
-156 IRDLVFTLT
+156 RDLVFTLT
-165 DILIYVCIYIF
+165 DILIYVGIYIF
-176 TMIAIVSSFSLTLSL
+176 TMIAIVSSFSLTLSI
-191 PFFVWLVFYSISLIF
+191 PFFVWLFFYTLSLIF

-253 KSMSEFLKTVH
+253 NSMTDFLKTVH

-281 VMLILSTTILSIHL
+281 VMLILSTTVLSIFL
-295 WAKSLIDIGIVGAA
+295 WTESLINIGIVGAA

-334 GVTQDGFNMLSKEII
+334 GVTQDGFNMLSKKIV
-349 INDTKKAKPLVVKN
+349 INDSRQAKPLVIKN
-363 NAAIL
+363 NATITFDNVSFAY
-368 FNRIRFSYGT
+368 SA
-378 EPVFND
+378 EPVFSA
-384 FSLQIK
+384 FSLKIK

-415 YEISDGSIQI
+415 YDVSNGSIQI
-425 NKQDIRYVSQTSLRS
+425 NQQDIKSVSQTSLRS
-440 LISVVSQ
+440 SISVVSQ

-455 IKENIAYGRPDSS
+455 IKENIAYGRPEST
-468 MAEIIKAAKMAECHE
+468 MAEIIKAAKIAECHD

-488 KDQQGRVGYDS
+488 KDQHGRTGYDS

-537 LDSEVETV
+537 LDSEVETI
-545 IQQSLKTLMAK
+545 IQQSLQTLMAK
-556 KTVIAIAHRLS
+556 KTVISIAHRLS
-567 TISMMDRLIVMDK
+567 TISMMERLIVMDK
-580 GQIIEQGTHAELIK
+580 GQIIEEGTHEELIR

-599 SKLWLK
+599 SKLWRK

-613 N
+613 DL

>member
-1 MGHSIVFEKFEKL
+1 VFEKFEKL

-90 IIATI
+90 IIAAI

-110 RQSLAGNMPMILRW
+110 RQSLAGSMPMILRW

-425 NKQDIRYVSQTSLRS
+425 NKQDIRSVSQTSLRS

-468 MAEIIKAAKMAECHE
+468 MAEIMKAAKMAECHE

>member
-1 MGHSIVFEKFEKL
+1 MFKIFENL
-14 INPFPN
+14 IHPFPKDNLKVGNLSLN
-20 DHLSIGNVTLSKF
+20 DF
-33 IWHCLRGMKRYIAA
+33 IWNCLNGIKRYIIG
-47 MSILTG
+47 MSLLTAL
-53 VIASIEAGLYLVVG
+53 VASIEAGLYLIVG
-67 LIISNMISSGPER
+67 LIITNMVSSGPEK
-80 FLEDFGWQLW
+80 FISDFGSELS
-90 IIATI
+90 IIAFI
-95 FIFTICLV
+95 FIFTIVLV
-103 LFQSLLK
+103 LFQSFLK
-110 RQSLAGNMPMILRW
+110 RQTLAGNIPMILRW

-141 FSGRISAKVMQTAIS
+141 FSGRISAKVMQTAIAM
-156 IRDLVFTLT
+156 RDLVFTLT
-165 DILIYVCIYIF
+165 DILIYVGIYIF
-176 TMIAIVSSFSLTLSL
+176 TMIAIVSSFSLTLSI
-191 PFFVWLVFYSISLIF
+191 PFFVWLFFYTLSLIF

-253 KSMSEFLKTVH
+253 NSMTDFLKTVH

-275 VNHSLS
+275 ANHSLS
-281 VMLILSTTILSIHL
+281 VMLILSTTVLSIFL
-295 WAKSLIDIGIVGAA
+295 WTESLVNIGIVGAA

-334 GVTQDGFNMLSKEII
+334 GVTQDGFNMLSKKIV
-349 INDTKKAKPLVVKN
+349 INDSRQAKSLVIKN
-363 NAAIL
+363 NATITFDNVSFAY
-368 FNRIRFSYGT
+368 SA
-378 EPVFND
+378 EPVFSA
-384 FSLQIK
+384 FSLKIK

-415 YEISDGSIQI
+415 YDVSNGSIKI
-425 NKQDIRYVSQTSLRS
+425 NQQDIKSVSQTSLRS
-440 LISVVSQ
+440 SISVVSQ

-455 IKENIAYGRPDSS
+455 IKENIAYGRPEST
-468 MAEIIKAAKMAECHE
+468 MAAIIKAAKIAECHD

-488 KDQQGRVGYDS
+488 KDQHGRTGYDS

-537 LDSEVETV
+537 LDSEVETI
-545 IQQSLKTLMAK
+545 IQQSLQTLMAK

-580 GQIIEQGTHAELIK
+580 GQIIEEGTHEELIR

-599 SKLWLK
+599 SKLWRK
-605 QSQGFIGE
+605 QSQGFIGGDL
-613 N
+613 

>member
-1 MGHSIVFEKFEKL
+1 MFKKFEHI

-20 DHLSIGNVTLSKF
+20 ANLSVGDMTLSKF
-33 IWHCLRGMKRYIAA
+33 IWHCLKGMKRYIAA

-53 VIASIEAGLYLVVG
+53 IIASIEAGLYLIVG
-67 LIISNMISSGPER
+67 LIISNMITSGPEN
-80 FLEDFGWQLW
+80 FFKDFGWQLGVIA
-90 IIATI
+90 IIFVSTI
-95 FIFTICLV
+95 LLV

-141 FSGRISAKVMQTAIS
+141 FSGRISAKVMQTAIAM
-156 IRDLVFTLT
+156 RDLVFTLT
-165 DILIYVCIYIF
+165 DILIYVGIYIF
-176 TMIAIVSSFSLTLSL
+176 TMIAIVSSFSLTLSI
-191 PFFVWLVFYSISLIF
+191 PFFVWLFFYTLSLIF

-253 KSMSEFLKTVH
+253 NSMTDFLKTVH

-281 VMLILSTTILSIHL
+281 VMLILSTTVLSIFL
-295 WAKSLIDIGIVGAA
+295 WTESLINIGIVGAA

-334 GVTQDGFNMLSKEII
+334 GVTQDGFNMLSKKIV
-349 INDTKKAKPLVVKN
+349 INDSRQAKPLVIKN
-363 NAAIL
+363 NATITFDNVSFAY
-368 FNRIRFSYGT
+368 SA
-378 EPVFND
+378 EPVFSA
-384 FSLQIK
+384 FSLKIK

-415 YEISDGSIQI
+415 YDVSDGSIQI
-425 NKQDIRYVSQTSLRS
+425 NQQDIKSVSQTSLRS
-440 LISVVSQ
+440 SISVVSQ

-455 IKENIAYGRPDSS
+455 IKENIAYGRPEST
-468 MAEIIKAAKMAECHE
+468 MAEIIKAAKIAECHD

-488 KDQQGRVGYDS
+488 KDQHGRTGYDS

-537 LDSEVETV
+537 LDSEVETI
-545 IQQSLKTLMAK
+545 IQQSLQTLMAK

-580 GQIIEQGTHAELIK
+580 GQIIEEGTHEELIR

-599 SKLWLK
+599 SKLWRK
-605 QSQGFIGE
+605 QSQGFIGGDL
-613 N
+613 

>member
-1 MGHSIVFEKFEKL
+1 MFKKFEHI

-20 DHLSIGNVTLSKF
+20 ENLSVGDMTLSKF
-33 IWHCLRGMKRYIAA
+33 IWHCLKGMKRYIAA

-53 VIASIEAGLYLVVG
+53 IIASIEAGLYLIVG
-67 LIISNMISSGPER
+67 LIISNMITSGPEN
-80 FLEDFGWQLW
+80 FFKDFGWQLGVIA
-90 IIATI
+90 IIFVSTI
-95 FIFTICLV
+95 LLV

-141 FSGRISAKVMQTAIS
+141 FSGRISAKVMQTAIAM
-156 IRDLVFTLT
+156 RDLVFTLT
-165 DILIYVCIYIF
+165 DILIYVGIYIF
-176 TMIAIVSSFSLTLSL
+176 TMIAIVSSFSLTLSI
-191 PFFVWLVFYSISLIF
+191 PFFVWLFFYTLSLIF

-253 KSMSEFLKTVH
+253 NSMTDFLKTVH

-281 VMLILSTTILSIHL
+281 VMLILSTTVLSIFL
-295 WAKSLIDIGIVGAA
+295 WTESLINIGIVGAA

-334 GVTQDGFNMLSKEII
+334 GVTQDGFNMLSKKIV
-349 INDTKKAKPLVVKN
+349 INDSRQAKPLVIKN
-363 NAAIL
+363 NATITFDNVSFAY
-368 FNRIRFSYGT
+368 SA
-378 EPVFND
+378 EPVFSA
-384 FSLQIK
+384 FSLKIK

-415 YEISDGSIQI
+415 YDVSNGSIQI
-425 NKQDIRYVSQTSLRS
+425 NQQDIKSVSQTSLRS
-440 LISVVSQ
+440 SISVVSQ

-455 IKENIAYGRPDSS
+455 IKENIAYGRPEST
-468 MAEIIKAAKMAECHE
+468 MAEIIKAAKIAECHD

-488 KDQQGRVGYDS
+488 KDQHGRTGYDS

-537 LDSEVETV
+537 LDSEVETI
-545 IQQSLKTLMAK
+545 IQQSLQTLMAK

-580 GQIIEQGTHAELIK
+580 GQIIEEGTHEELIR

-599 SKLWLK
+599 SKLWRK
-605 QSQGFIGE
+605 QSQGFIGGDL
-613 N
+613 

>member
-1 MGHSIVFEKFEKL
+1 MFKKFEHI

-20 DHLSIGNVTLSKF
+20 ANLSVGDMTLSKF
-33 IWHCLRGMKRYIAA
+33 IWHCLKGMKRYIAA

-53 VIASIEAGLYLVVG
+53 IIASIEAGLYLIVG
-67 LIISNMISSGPER
+67 LIISNMITSGPEN
-80 FLEDFGWQLW
+80 FFKDFGWQLGVIA
-90 IIATI
+90 IIFVSTI
-95 FIFTICLV
+95 LLV

-141 FSGRISAKVMQTAIS
+141 FSGRISAKVMQTAIAM
-156 IRDLVFTLT
+156 RDLVFTLT
-165 DILIYVCIYIF
+165 DILIYVGIYIF
-176 TMIAIVSSFSLTLSL
+176 TMIAIVSSFSLTLSI
-191 PFFVWLVFYSISLIF
+191 PFFVWLFFYTLSLIF

-253 KSMSEFLKTVH
+253 NSMTDFLKTVH

-281 VMLILSTTILSIHL
+281 VMLILSTTVLSIFL
-295 WAKSLIDIGIVGAA
+295 WTESLINIGIVGAA

-334 GVTQDGFNMLSKEII
+334 GVTQDGFNMLSKKIV
-349 INDTKKAKPLVVKN
+349 INDSRQAKPLVIKN
-363 NAAIL
+363 NATITFDNVSFAY
-368 FNRIRFSYGT
+368 SA
-378 EPVFND
+378 EPVFSA
-384 FSLQIK
+384 FSLKIK

-415 YEISDGSIQI
+415 YDVSDGSIQI
-425 NKQDIRYVSQTSLRS
+425 NQQDIKSVSQTSLRS
-440 LISVVSQ
+440 SISVVSQ

-455 IKENIAYGRPDSS
+455 IKENIAYGRPEST
-468 MAEIIKAAKMAECHE
+468 MAEIIKAAKIAECHD

-488 KDQQGRVGYDS
+488 KDQHGRTGYDS

-537 LDSEVETV
+537 LDSEVETI
-545 IQQSLKTLMAK
+545 IQQSLQTLMAK

-580 GQIIEQGTHAELIK
+580 GQIIEEGTHEELIR

-599 SKLWLK
+599 SKLWRK

-613 N
+613 L